1 VDRVATHTHWGW
13 TSGYAYNQATMEERW
28 GTLTA
33 VHSTNHSE
41 AACEWRSNYI
51 SRRNLSYLLSI
62 SSHSYALT
70 HTLTHTCMQCYRV
83 IQASVV
89 TILNGGKWSCINGH
103 PCLPS
108 LSKSESLLTYKED

>member
-1 VDRVATHTHWGW
+1 
-13 TSGYAYNQATMEERW
+13 MEEQLYFKKKLVLSLKHIF
-28 GTLTA
+28 TLL
-33 VHSTNHSE
+33 
-41 AACEWRSNYI
+41 C
-51 SRRNLSYLLSI
+51 SY
-62 SSHSYALT
+62 T